1 MELSNKLFEV
11 GTVSIAD
18 LEGYMNELSEEGRT
32 LHSVHQTGGSS
43 SVANFT
49 VITYV
54 FHDWALAEIQDKKK
68 SEGELQSEKEAEK
81 YWAAKMAENNGGH
94 ANE

>member
-11 GTVSIAD
+11 GTVSFAD

-68 SEGELQSEKEAEK
+68 WEGELQSEKEAEK
-81 YWAAKMAENNGGH
+81 KWALTIGTTGGH

>member
-32 LHSVHQTGGSS
+32 LHSVHQTGGGSA
-43 SVANFT
+43 ANFT

-68 SEGELQSEKEAEK
+68 WEGELQAEKEAEK

>member
-11 GTVSIAD
+11 GTVSFAD
-18 LEGYMNELSEEGRT
+18 LEGYMNELSEEGRI
-32 LHSVHQTGGSS
+32 LHSVHQTGGGAT
-43 SVANFT
+43 ANFT

-54 FHDWALAEIQDKKK
+54 FHDWALAEIQDKEKW
-68 SEGELQSEKEAEK
+68 EGELQSEKEAEK
-81 YWAAKMAENNGGH
+81 KWALTIGTTGGH

>member
-11 GTVSIAD
+11 GTVTFPD
-18 LEGYMNELSEEGRT
+18 LEGYMNELSEEGRI
-32 LHSVHQTGGSS
+32 LHSVHQTGGGAT
-43 SVANFT
+43 ANFT

-54 FHDWALAEIQDKKK
+54 FHDWALAEIQDKEKW
-68 SEGELQSEKEAEK
+68 EGELQSEKEAEK
-81 YWAAKMAENNGGH
+81 KWALTIGTTGGH

>member
-11 GTVSIAD
+11 GTVSFAD
-18 LEGYMNELSEEGRT
+18 LEGYMNELSEEGRI
-32 LHSVHQTGGSS
+32 LHSVHQTGGGAT
-43 SVANFT
+43 ANFT

-54 FHDWALAEIQDKKK
+54 FHDWALAEIQDKKEW
-68 SEGELQSEKEAEK
+68 EGELQAEKEAEK
-81 YWAAKMAENNGGH
+81 KWAAKMAENNGGH

>member
-18 LEGYMNELSEEGRT
+18 LEEYMNELAEEGRT
-32 LHSVHQTGGSS
+32 LHSVHQTGGGSS
-43 SVANFT
+43 AFT

-54 FHDWALAEIQDKKK
+54 SYDWALAGIQDNEKK
-68 SEGELQSEKEAEK
+68 
-81 YWAAKMAENNGGH
+81 WAAKIAENNGGH

>member
-54 FHDWALAEIQDKKK
+54 FHDWALAEIQDKKEW
-68 SEGELQSEKEAEK
+68 EGELQAEKEAEK
-81 YWAAKMAENNGGH
+81 KWALTIGTTGGH

>member
-1 MELSNKLFEV
+1 MELNNKLFEV

-18 LEGYMNELSEEGRT
+18 LEEYMNELAEEGRT
-32 LHSVHQTGGSS
+32 LHSVHQTGGGSS
-43 SVANFT
+43 AFT

-54 FHDWALAEIQDKKK
+54 SYDWALAGIQDNKKWLA
-68 SEGELQSEKEAEK
+68 ELQSEKKAEK
-81 YWAAKMAENNGGH
+81 KWAAKMAENNGGH